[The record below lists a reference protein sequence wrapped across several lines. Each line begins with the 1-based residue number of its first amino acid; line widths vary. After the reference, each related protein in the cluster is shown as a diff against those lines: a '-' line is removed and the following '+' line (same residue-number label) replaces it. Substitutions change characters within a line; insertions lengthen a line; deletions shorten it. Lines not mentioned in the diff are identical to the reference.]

1 MQRCVNIENEISEY
15 TASQTARGNICCTVA
30 LITSGEMKKTF
41 DEKKEK
47 LRKTYSRFENETI
60 PYSRQAFCKP
70 GCSFCCTFM
79 GNIDIITLEG
89 LIILEHIESQPEELR
104 AALKRKITENMA
116 EKEKGHKPPCPFL
129 KEDNTCLIYA
139 VRPFSCRQLYS
150 VKECGDSGPVAHRQ
164 AVESAR
170 STVREIQQL
179 DETGYSGHI
188 TYILQL
194 LRDAGFRKLYLSD
207 GFAPE
212 RIMKFG
218 RTHGLIINRS
228 AK

>member
-1 MQRCVNIENEISEY
+1 
-15 TASQTARGNICCTVA
+15 
-30 LITSGEMKKTF
+30 MKNTF
-41 DEKKEK
+41 EEKKEK
-47 LRKTYSRFENETI
+47 LHNTYDRFERENM
-60 PYSRQAFCKP
+60 PYSQQAFCKP

-79 GNIDIITLEG
+79 GNIDIVTLEG
-89 LIILEHIESQPEELR
+89 LIILEHIESQSEEFQ
-104 AALKRKITENMA
+104 AALKKKIAENRA
-116 EKEKGHKPPCPFL
+116 EKEKGLKPPCPFL
-129 KEDNTCLIYA
+129 KENNTCLIYA

-150 VKECGDSGPVAHRQ
+150 VRECGDSGPMAHRQ

-179 DETGYSGHI
+179 DDTGYSGHI
-188 TYILQL
+188 SYILQL
-194 LRDAGFRKLYLSD
+194 LDDTSFRKLYLSG

-218 RTHGLIINRS
+218 KTHGLIINRL

>member
-1 MQRCVNIENEISEY
+1 
-15 TASQTARGNICCTVA
+15 
-30 LITSGEMKKTF
+30 MKNTLE
-41 DEKKEK
+41 EKKEK
-47 LRKTYSRFENETI
+47 LHNTYDRFERENI
-60 PYSRQAFCKP
+60 SFSRQAFCKP

-79 GNIDIITLEG
+79 GNIDIVTLEG
-89 LIILEHIESQPEELR
+89 LIILEHIDSQPEEFQ
-104 AALKRKITENMA
+104 AALKKKIAENRT

-129 KEDNTCLIYA
+129 KENNTCLIYA

-150 VKECGDSGPVAHRQ
+150 VRECGDSGPMAHRQ

-179 DETGYSGHI
+179 DDAGYSGHI
-188 TYILQL
+188 SYILQL
-194 LRDAGFRKLYLSD
+194 LDDISFRKLYLSG

-212 RIMKFG
+212 QIMKFG
-218 RTHGLIINRS
+218 KAHGLIINRF